1 MLTHLA
7 FYYPKDLLT
16 VSNLPSTSFKIFS
29 WGCLDAPTRFG
40 FPGPSWLCQSWH
52 QSKTKIAQECNR
64 ICGAS
69 VFCFAFLFAS
79 IVDFARES
87 SIKNGWWECI
97 DIKNIS
103 HEYIMGYF
111 GILFLLPLSSA
122 KQWSFTLARVAF
134 WCANPERDPV
144 RSSHYSI
151 ISQKAGKVRFS
162 NSQISP
168 FLFKVFLKLT
178 LP

>member
-1 MLTHLA
+1 MYIHCLVSGRLYAYTRPG
-7 FYYPKDLLT
+7 FYYPKNLKT
-16 VSNLPSTSFKIFS
+16 VSNLPTGFKIFS

-64 ICGAS
+64 IWGAS
-69 VFCFAFLFAS
+69 VFCFAFFAS

-111 GILFLLPLSSA
+111 GRLFLLPLSSA

-134 WCANPERDPV
+134 WCANPEKGIC
-144 RSSHYSI
+144 SSHYS
-151 ISQKAGKVRFS
+151 SL
-162 NSQISP
+162 
-168 FLFKVFLKLT
+168 FLFKVS
-178 LP
+178 